1 MAGNVQS
8 KSFSRGKS
16 SSLKGFLDKL
26 LQRKNSADVPSPGP
40 STTTD
45 SDPSP
50 VPLKPKFRWDDGRRF
65 HDVEGAAYTLPNDEE
80 EIDRN
85 FRAPVHELL
94 TEGAKLWP
102 SNLDDGAEKVRL
114 NQPAKIIIH
123 GQELAYD
130 YPISQF
136 YGVDISHVF
145 PDTIKPPNC
154 HFQIANVLDGL
165 PFPDNTFDYV
175 NQRMLTFAIKENEWP
190 SLITEI
196 LRVTKPNGWV
206 EFLEFDLQSYNR
218 GPLNTEGLKPTR
230 KLDRFLVKAGV
241 VNVAKDW
248 VSIPLN
254 WGGRLG
260 QLFYDDVREVLISF
274 RPYLTKVTG
283 LSNEEYDAKI
293 KASLEECKEYKTYN
307 NFYAAWGQAPDE
319 SAEKV

>member
-45 SDPSP
+45 NGMTDAVSMTSR
-50 VPLKPKFRWDDGRRF
+50 VPHTLCRTTKRR
-65 HDVEGAAYTLPNDEE
+65 L
-80 EIDRN
+80 I
-85 FRAPVHELL
+85 
-94 TEGAKLWP
+94 
-102 SNLDDGAEKVRL
+102 
-114 NQPAKIIIH
+114 
-123 GQELAYD
+123 
-130 YPISQF
+130 
-136 YGVDISHVF
+136 
-145 PDTIKPPNC
+145 DTIKPPNC

-218 GPLNTEGLKPTR
+218 GPLNTEGLKPTFYAFKSRGINPYIAR